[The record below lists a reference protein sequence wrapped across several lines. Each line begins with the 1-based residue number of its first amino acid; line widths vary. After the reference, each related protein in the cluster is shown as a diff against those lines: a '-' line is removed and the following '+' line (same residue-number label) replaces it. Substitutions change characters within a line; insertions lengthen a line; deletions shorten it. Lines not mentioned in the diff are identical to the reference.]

1 MTTPPAKPVPI
12 TQLATLPSPHVCVS
26 RRHFPI
32 HLKGV
37 KGIVKAVIKLTGVP
51 ARTVKGKALGLP
63 IDLRGLPKGKVVVRI
78 TVTTKAGKRLV
89 GKRTYHTCANKRIVK
104 KTNKR

>member
-1 MTTPPAKPVPI
+1 VTKPPAPTPVPI
-12 TQLATLPSPHVCVS
+12 TQIATLPSPHVCVS
-26 RRHFPI
+26 RRHFRI

-37 KGIVKAVIKLTGVP
+37 KGFVKAVIKLTGVP

-78 TVTTKAGKRLV
+78 TVTTKNGKRLV
-89 GKRTYHTCANKRIVK
+89 GKRTYHTCANRRIIKKKRH
-104 KTNKR
+104 